1 MMALPDGAGVA
12 SDKQARL
19 EGILCSLGRVAVAF
33 SGGVDST
40 YLLAVAVDTLG
51 SDNVLALTVASELV
65 PRREVALAQEMA
77 SRLGVKHQLLSLQ
90 ALAVPNIVAN
100 PPDRCYFCKREVLQ
114 QIAAAAVVEGFP
126 HLVHGANRDDQGDY
140 RPGTRAAAE
149 LGARAP
155 LEEAGLTKAEI
166 RELSRRRALPTW
178 DQPSQACLA
187 SRVPYHTP
195 LTAETLERI
204 QAAEEYVRDRFGV
217 RALRVRDHF
226 PVARIEV
233 PPSDWPVLLAE
244 DARAALLAEF
254 CRLGYRYVTLD
265 LAGLRSGSMND
276 LLVGSMA

>member
-1 MMALPDGAGVA
+1 
-12 SDKQARL
+12 
-19 EGILCSLGRVAVAF
+19 
-33 SGGVDST
+33 
-40 YLLAVAVDTLG
+40 
-51 SDNVLALTVASELV
+51 
-65 PRREVALAQEMA
+65 MA

-90 ALAVPNIVAN
+90 ALAVPEIAAN

-114 QIAAAAVVEGFP
+114 RIAVAAAAQGFSY
-126 HLVHGANRDDQGDY
+126 LVHGANRDDQGDY

-155 LEEAGLTKAEI
+155 LEEAGLAKAEI

-217 RALRVRDHF
+217 QALRVRDHF

-233 PPSDWPVLLAE
+233 PPGDWPMLLAE
-244 DARAALLAEF
+244 DARAALVAEF

-276 LLVGSMA
+276 LLVGNMA